1 MINYYPLCKYTI
13 LIIIIFTGLL
23 YAIPNFYGE
32 DPALKINS
40 KYDTNID
47 KVTLNKIKVI
57 LKKHNIFS
65 KILILKNNT
74 IFIHFTNS
82 ITQFN
87 AHEILTKA
95 LNNKFIITMYLSPIT
110 PNWLTMIGAKPIKLG
125 LDLRGGI
132 HFLIEVNMYS
142 VLEKLKQETI
152 ETLHEE
158 LNKNNISYEYI
169 KKLNKN
175 NIEIHFH
182 NVINQNKAI
191 NYIKT
196 NKHNFTFSIINH
208 NSLQINILTSTINKA
223 NEYAIQKN
231 INILRYRVNKLGI
244 SESLVQRYGIN
255 YIIVELPGIQ
265 DTTHAKEILGSTA
278 TLEFHLVKT
287 ILDDIKIFNSKKIN
301 NYKFKYI
308 YNNFPIIL
316 YKSVILTGDHIIN
329 SISNINEY
337 NQPEVNITLDN
348 TGSNLISNFTENNIG
363 KLIATV
369 FIEYKNS
376 GKKDING
383 HTILIKK
390 EKIINIANIQSSLG
404 KNFRITGIQNKNEA
418 NHLAMLLRS
427 GTLITPI
434 HIIEERIIGPTLGK
448 QNIIKGIKTCVYGLI
463 ISIIFMISWYRKF
476 SIISIIG
483 LLINLILIIGIMSIL
498 PGATLTMPGI
508 AGIMLIIAV
517 IIDSNILINERIK
530 EELKNKHSIQYSIH
544 NGYKKAFSSIFDAN
558 ITTLIT
564 SIILYIIGTN
574 SIKGFAITMSIG
586 IITSLFT
593 TIFITHSIINLL
605 YNNKYIKTL
614 SI

>member
-208 NSLQINILTSTINKA
+208 NSLQINILTSIINKA